1 MFEDP
6 HVKYMKMVQELED
19 SIGRKVKVVGPA
31 VTYNYA
37 TNKVRSAPPML
48 GQHTT
53 EILKNILN
61 YTDDKIE
68 TLKKTKIVQ

>member
-1 MFEDP
+1 
-6 HVKYMKMVQELED
+6 MKMVQEMEHYTGKR
-19 SIGRKVKVVGPA
+19 IKVVGPA
-31 VTYNYA
+31 VTYSYS
-37 TNKVRSAPPML
+37 TNKVRFAPPVM

-68 TLKKTKIVQ
+68 ALKKVKIVQ